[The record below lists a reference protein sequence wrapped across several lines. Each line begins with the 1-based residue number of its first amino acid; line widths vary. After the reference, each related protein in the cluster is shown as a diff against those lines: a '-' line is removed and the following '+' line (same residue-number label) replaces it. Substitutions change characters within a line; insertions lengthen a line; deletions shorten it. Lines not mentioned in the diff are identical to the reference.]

1 MGVNEGTSFYERNVA
16 GARDNEKSF
25 NPNIAEVKVIVN
37 GVPNKVYS
45 QGMKTRDTWEEVLKR
60 FGKKNSV
67 MNAAAFYTRDGC
79 ALFIDLRSMRDN
91 NLHESGL
98 KLVNMKEGVQF
109 PISRKASG
117 AGNVKCHIFILSH
130 AQFSIINRELESV
143 TY

>member
-1 MGVNEGTSFYERNVA
+1 MEVNEGTSFYERNVA

-91 NLHESGL
+91 NLHES
-98 KLVNMKEGVQF
+98 
-109 PISRKASG
+109 
-117 AGNVKCHIFILSH
+117 
-130 AQFSIINRELESV
+130 
-143 TY
+143 